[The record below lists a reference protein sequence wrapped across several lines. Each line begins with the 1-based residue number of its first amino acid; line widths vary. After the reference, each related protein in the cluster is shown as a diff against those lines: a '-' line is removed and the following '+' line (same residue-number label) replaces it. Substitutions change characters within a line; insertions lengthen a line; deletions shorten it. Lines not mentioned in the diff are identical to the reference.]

1 MDCRFRYWLIV
12 KLSLQCTMLKGKW
25 PHVSFETP
33 HLPPTPRISAA
44 WLAAVLAIP
53 LLRGAPSQFTQ
64 VLWNMFILHWS
75 FFLWYSGRGGE
86 KKQQKKGSDSSR
98 KTHSKNIRK
107 NRKNIAQDAWDVQ
120 AHKCHKSM
128 PKQICL
134 IFRDQSNISTG
145 EKHWILLQAWGSRED
160 KWQEGR
166 PVTMTTFPFLVPD
179 NRDDSCQHRPYSHCL
194 HFLFL
199 RRALHQQSYT
209 AM

>member
-1 MDCRFRYWLIV
+1 MYYV
-12 KLSLQCTMLKGKW
+12 KREMTSC
-25 PHVSFETP
+25 
-33 HLPPTPRISAA
+33 
-44 WLAAVLAIP
+44 
-53 LLRGAPSQFTQ
+53 
-64 VLWNMFILHWS
+64 
-75 FFLWYSGRGGE
+75 FLWDSSPSSYSKNFCSMACCCPCHPLVAWSSITVHTGPLEHVHLTLKLLLVVFRKGRE
-86 KKQQKKGSDSSR
+86 RKQQKKGSDSSR